1 MQENFDLKEL
11 MELLDTMQ
19 LRLLKEKLIEMNE
32 VDIAAFI
39 EELDSEKT
47 VVVYRML
54 PKELASDVF
63 ACLPV
68 EKQEHIINSITD
80 YELGTIVDDLFVDD
94 AVDMLEELPAN
105 VVKRVLKNARP
116 DTRKLINQFLNYPE
130 NSAGSIM
137 TAEYVGLKQSMT
149 VEQAFAY
156 IRKNGVDKETI
167 YTCYVMDAK
176 RRLEG
181 VVTVKDLL
189 MNPYEEIIG
198 NIMDTHVIKA
208 FTTEDQE
215 EVADSFQKYDLLSLP
230 VVDHEERLVG
240 IVTVDD
246 VVDVM
251 EQEATEDFEKM
262 AAMLP
267 SEKPYLKTGVFQLA
281 KNRIAWLLILMVS
294 SMITGGILAK
304 YEAAFAVI
312 PLLVTFIPMLTDTG
326 GNAGSQSSTM
336 IIRGMAVGE
345 IEPGD
350 LFKVLW
356 KELRVGVIVGV
367 ILGFVNYVRLVIL
380 YPGREMLCLTV
391 VLSLM
396 ATVIIAKTIGC
407 MLPIAAKVF
416 HMDPAIM
423 AAPLITTI
431 VDAVSLI
438 IYFQL
443 ACTLLGL

>member
-1 MQENFDLKEL
+1 MQENFNMEEL
-11 MELLDTMQ
+11 MDLLFTRQ
-19 LRLLKEKLIEMNE
+19 FRKLKDILTEMNE
-32 VDIAAFI
+32 VDIATFI

-47 VVVYRML
+47 VVVFRML

-63 ACLPV
+63 ACLEV
-68 EKQEHIINSITD
+68 DKQEHIINSITD

-215 EVADSFQKYDLLSLP
+215 KVADSFQKYDLLSLP

-281 KNRIAWLLILMVS
+281 KNRIAWLLILMIS
-294 SMITGGILAK
+294 TMITGGILAK

-356 KELRVGVIVGV
+356 KELRVGIIVGA

-380 YPGREMLCLTV
+380 YPGKEMLCLTV

-396 ATVIIAKTIGC
+396 VTVVIAKTIGC
-407 MLPIAAKVF
+407 VLPIAAKVF

-443 ACTLLGL
+443 ACSLLGL

>member
-1 MQENFDLKEL
+1 M
-11 MELLDTMQ
+11 
-19 LRLLKEKLIEMNE
+19 
-32 VDIAAFI
+32 
-39 EELDSEKT
+39 
-47 VVVYRML
+47 
-54 PKELASDVF
+54 
-63 ACLPV
+63 
-68 EKQEHIINSITD
+68 
-80 YELGTIVDDLFVDD
+80 FVDD
-94 AVDMLEELPAN
+94 AVDMLEELPAS

-116 DTRKLINQFLNYPE
+116 DTRKLINQFLNYPD

-167 YTCYVMDAK
+167 YTCYVMDEK

-189 MNPYEEIIG
+189 MNPYEEVIG

-267 SEKPYLKTGVFQLA
+267 SEKPDLKTGVFQLA

-356 KELRVGVIVGV
+356 KELRVGVIVGM
-367 ILGFVNYVRLVIL
+367 ILCFVNYVRLVIL

>member
-1 MQENFDLKEL
+1 MQENFNMEEL
-11 MELLDTMQ
+11 MDLLLTRQ
-19 LRLLKEKLIEMNE
+19 FRKLKDILTEMNE
-32 VDIAAFI
+32 VDIATFI

-47 VVVYRML
+47 VVVFRML

-63 ACLPV
+63 ACLEV
-68 EKQEHIINSITD
+68 DKQEHIINSITD

-281 KNRIAWLLILMVS
+281 KNRIAWLLIL
-294 SMITGGILAK
+294 
-304 YEAAFAVI
+304 
-312 PLLVTFIPMLTDTG
+312 VTFIPMLTDTG

-356 KELRVGVIVGV
+356 KELRVGIIVGA

-380 YPGREMLCLTV
+380 YPGKEMLCLTV

-396 ATVIIAKTIGC
+396 VTVVIAKTIGC
-407 MLPIAAKVF
+407 VLPIAAKVF

-443 ACTLLGL
+443 ACSLLGL